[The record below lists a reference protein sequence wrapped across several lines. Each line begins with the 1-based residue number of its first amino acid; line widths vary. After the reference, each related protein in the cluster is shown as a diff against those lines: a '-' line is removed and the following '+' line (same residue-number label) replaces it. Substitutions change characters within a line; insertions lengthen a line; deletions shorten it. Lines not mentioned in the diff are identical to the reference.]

1 MALNDSLLMQ
11 ERAPGTPV
19 SQVQDLTGGGQ
30 QNAPCHNRAQVLRAC
45 GIGEKTRGSVGTFL
59 IPSECRDLD
68 LDLGLRSLEQALA
81 AMDSG
86 DCLGTRLTLT
96 PA

>member
-1 MALNDSLLMQ
+1 
-11 ERAPGTPV
+11 
-19 SQVQDLTGGGQ
+19 
-30 QNAPCHNRAQVLRAC
+30 
-45 GIGEKTRGSVGTFL
+45 VGTFL